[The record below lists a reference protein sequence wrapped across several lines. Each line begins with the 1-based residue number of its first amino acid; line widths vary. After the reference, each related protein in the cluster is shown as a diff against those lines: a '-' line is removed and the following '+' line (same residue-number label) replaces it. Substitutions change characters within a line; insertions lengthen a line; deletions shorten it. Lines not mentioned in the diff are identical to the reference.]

1 MIKVI
6 DLSHMKDLVKWMA
19 MRKQYNILRF
29 DFVNDFACDGN
40 YCKSRCCR
48 NWVIEI
54 DRATIAK
61 YRNLRDVELKKELDK
76 KINYSAERK
85 KHRFILN
92 DDGNCPF
99 LGKDYLCRIQKKF
112 GEDFLSNVCATYPR
126 RYVCMSDYLTEALSL
141 TCPVVARSLLI
152 QNESIVMNEYYESVK
167 REKIIISDW
176 PGHKILVDKFLNIQ
190 HVAIKIL
197 QEERFTI
204 RERLINLIL
213 FGEALEELLARDK
226 HLNELDCLLQSL
238 LIYEQQ
244 VELARLG
251 GIYRLK

>member
-61 YRNLRDVELKKELDK
+61 YRNLKYLELKKELDK

-126 RYVCMSDYLTEALSL
+126 RYVC
-141 TCPVVARSLLI
+141 LI
-152 QNESIVMNEYYESVK
+152 I
-167 REKIIISDW
+167 
-176 PGHKILVDKFLNIQ
+176 
-190 HVAIKIL
+190 
-197 QEERFTI
+197 
-204 RERLINLIL
+204 
-213 FGEALEELLARDK
+213 
-226 HLNELDCLLQSL
+226 
-238 LIYEQQ
+238 
-244 VELARLG
+244 
-251 GIYRLK
+251 